1 MKTSGNL
8 KYHLMALF
16 TVSVWGT
23 TFVSTKVLLTYGL
36 SPADIMFYRFFIAYI
51 LIWFISPLKLF
62 ADNIKDEL
70 LMVGAGIGGGSM
82 YFLTENMALGI
93 TLASNV
99 SLIICTAPLFAS
111 IFLHF
116 FGRGESFGKRL
127 LLGSL
132 VALTGV
138 ALVVFNGAVILEIN
152 PLGDFLTLT
161 AALSWAT
168 YTLIIRTLGGRYD
181 TKFITRKVFFY
192 GLVTLS
198 PMFIIHPLNFD
209 PSVMVK
215 PVVWSNILFLGVIAS
230 MLCFIIWNIALKN
243 LGGIR
248 TSNYIYLTP
257 IVTLIASSLIINE
270 PVTTYAVMG
279 AVLILL
285 GVYMAEKPL
294 PGILRKKR

>member
-1 MKTSGNL
+1 
-8 KYHLMALF
+8 
-16 TVSVWGT
+16 
-23 TFVSTKVLLTYGL
+23 
-36 SPADIMFYRFFIAYI
+36 
-51 LIWFISPLKLF
+51 
-62 ADNIKDEL
+62 
-70 LMVGAGIGGGSM
+70 MVGAGIGGGSM